1 MNMTHQHVDTDLVAA
16 YVAHVLPA
24 SRASVVA
31 AQVQGCETC
40 EREVSAWRAVAGVV
54 RAVAAAAQP
63 SPAVVDAVLARVGTF
78 PRDEPS
84 LAAGRW
90 TRHVF
95 AVLIGQLPV
104 LRRGIWAA
112 SALMFVLGSAVCL
125 SRHSAPGV
133 VLSLLAPLVAALG
146 VCAIYGPQADPGVEL
161 TAATPTSPRLVLL
174 ARLTLVAGY
183 DLALALA
190 ASAAVAGFGVAPAF
204 WPLVS
209 AWLGPLALLSALS
222 LLVAV
227 WQSPTAG
234 AVAAFTV
241 WGIRVLATQ
250 SGPAAMLSAGQAT
263 LIARLW
269 GTSGPVLTIA
279 GLLIGLALVV
289 APRRAR
295 PA

>member
-1 MNMTHQHVDTDLVAA
+1 
-16 YVAHVLPA
+16 VL
-24 SRASVVA
+24 
-31 AQVQGCETC
+31 
-40 EREVSAWRAVAGVV
+40 
-54 RAVAAAAQP
+54 
-63 SPAVVDAVLARVGTF
+63 
-78 PRDEPS
+78 
-84 LAAGRW
+84 
-90 TRHVF
+90 

-112 SALMFVLGSAVCL
+112 SALMFGLGSAVCL
-125 SRHSAPGV
+125 SRHSEPGV

-161 TAATPTSPRLVLL
+161 AAATPTSPRLVLL

-183 DLALALA
+183 DLGLALA
-190 ASAAVAGFGVAPAF
+190 ASAAAAGLGVAPAF

-227 WQSPTAG
+227 WQGPTAG

-250 SGPAAMLSAGQAT
+250 SGPAAVLSAGQAA

-279 GLLIGLALVV
+279 GLLIGLTLIV

-295 PA
+295 LA